1 MYLYHYGLRELP
13 FTITPNTQF
22 YYDLK
27 SHHEAFEVV
36 LTALKTGEGFIKITG
51 EVGTGKTL
59 LCRRLLNEMPDFF
72 KAAYVPDSYLDPA
85 ELRLAIAQELD
96 VETDKLV
103 NQQQL
108 ARALQQRLLDISKSD
123 QSVVIIIDE
132 AQALPEESLEAL
144 RLLSNLETERRKLVH
159 IVLLGQPELDERL
172 SQKAFRQLR
181 QRISFS
187 HKLTAMNE
195 KETTDYIAHRMQVA
209 GYKGTPIFNWKL
221 IKHIYRCSR
230 GVPRLVNM
238 LCHKMMLLAYGEGR
252 HKLTSRDLRFAVKD
266 TEDTRLESGRWLPL
280 TVGIAAMCLLI
291 AAMGYW
297 QITGGG
303 L

>member
-59 LCRRLLNEMPDFF
+59 LCRRLLNDIPDFF
-72 KAAYVPDSYLDPA
+72 KTAYIPDSYLDPA
-85 ELRLAIAQELD
+85 ELRLAIAQELS
-96 VETDKLV
+96 VETEQLT
-103 NQQQL
+103 NQQKL
-108 ARALQQRLLDISKSD
+108 ARALQQRLLDVNKSG
-123 QSVVIIIDE
+123 QAVVILIDE

-159 IVLLGQPELDERL
+159 IILLGQPELDERL

-181 QRISFS
+181 QRISFA
-187 HKLTAMNE
+187 HKLTAMNVD
-195 KETTDYIAHRMQVA
+195 ETAEYIAHRMDVA
-209 GYKGTPIFNWKL
+209 GYKGAPIFDWKL
-221 IKHIYRCSR
+221 IKGLHRSSR

-238 LCHKMMLLAYGEGR
+238 LCHKMLLLAYGEGR
-252 HKLTSRDLRFAVKD
+252 RQLSSKDLKLAVKD
-266 TEDTRLESGRWLPL
+266 TEDTESTRSVWLPV
-280 TVGIAAMCLLI
+280 TVSVGFVFLAA
-291 AAMGYW
+291 AAVSYWKMG
-297 QITGGG
+297 GF